1 MTTILEVE
9 SIQREAKYGT
19 RGIKAND
26 KWYNFDEKG
35 NFDGIGRGTK
45 LEIVSH
51 TKDKRGKLLVT
62 KWKIVGGGTSGAS
75 GSAGGNGGGN
85 GGGKPG
91 GYDAV
96 DWNAATAR
104 AIETVGVLLAHD
116 ALALGAKGKA
126 DDRRA
131 IIIATIDEL
140 TAHFFTEGKERKSLK
155 KAKEIERDLGTEE
168 DEGLEDEPAGSD
180 EDEDPFA

>member
-9 SIQREAKYGT
+9 SIQREAKYGR

-26 KWYNFDEKG
+26 KWFDFDEKG

-45 LEIVSH
+45 LEIVAH

-62 KWKIVGGGTSGAS
+62 KWKVVGGGAAS
-75 GSAGGNGGGN
+75 GPSGT
-85 GGGKPG
+85 GGKQG

-131 IIIATIDEL
+131 IIVATIDEL

-168 DEGLEDEPAGSD
+168 DEGLEDDSAGGDD
-180 EDEDPFA
+180 EEDPFA